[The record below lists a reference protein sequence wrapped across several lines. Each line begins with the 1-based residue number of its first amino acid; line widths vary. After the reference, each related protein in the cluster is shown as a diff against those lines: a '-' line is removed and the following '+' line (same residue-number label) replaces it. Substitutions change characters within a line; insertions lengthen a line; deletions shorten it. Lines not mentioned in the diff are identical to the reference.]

1 MARLDDNWIC
11 NGTID
16 FEYKKYIL
24 LAYLKNIGKCF
35 EENKLYPFLSDL
47 IHHYR
52 NLISL
57 KENKSFVQQAFPKN
71 VSKIDLEKF
80 TLHYESILDKD
91 EYMQEIQSIL
101 NYAIPKLQ
109 EQVNNGKEIYEFIE
123 DKIALEPIGIEP
135 LNKEDGYLFLSNG
148 SKTDTQVYEFQ
159 LSVFE
164 NSREKFRSLKTNF
177 LCVYKRSLSNT
188 YRNIKIDLIRNY
200 KELPNPATYLVASE
214 MTFPLS
220 ESLLPIA
227 KRRLVAYISGAA

>member
-1 MARLDDNWIC
+1 MKKLDDNWIC

-24 LAYLKNIGKCF
+24 LAYLKNIGQRF
-35 EENKLYPFLSDL
+35 EENKLYPFLGDI

-57 KENKSFVQQAFPKN
+57 KENKSFVQQAFPKE

-80 TLHYESILDKD
+80 TLHYESMLDND

-101 NYAIPKLQ
+101 NFAIPKLQ
-109 EQVNNGKEIYEFIE
+109 QQVNNGKEIYEFIE
-123 DKIALEPIGIEP
+123 DKIELEPIGIEP

-148 SKTDTQVYEFQ
+148 QKSDSQIYEFQ

-164 NSREKFRSLKTNF
+164 SSHEKFRSLKTNF
-177 LCVYKRSLSNT
+177 VCAYKRSLSNT
-188 YRNIKIDLIRNY
+188 YRNIKLDLIRNY
-200 KELPNPATYLVASE
+200 KQMPNPATYLIASR